1 MQWLTRYFQRR
12 KNRAQREA
20 DLALQRIRFGMLNT
34 LDAHCEKPP
43 IRLDAAIQ
51 RADDVVTLWNLR
63 QDMVSAIAASK
74 GEDASKKAMHTI
86 TELFRGHISS
96 MKR

>member
-34 LDAHCEKPP
+34 MDAHCEKPP

-51 RADDVVTLWNLR
+51 RADDVVALWNLR
-63 QDMVSAIAASK
+63 QDLMNAIAASK
-74 GEDASKKAMHTI
+74 GKDASQKAMDTI

-96 MKR
+96 VKR